1 MKGLPQSTDLLLHDY
16 AYLRS
21 WGLTMPEC
29 ALRLGMSREN
39 LRLML
44 KRAALRGDG
53 RSDYT
58 PHTTECSGSY
68 QSLQKRRE
76 QALRGE
82 VA

>member
-1 MKGLPQSTDLLLHDY
+1 MKGLPQSTELTLHDY

-44 KRAALRGDG
+44 KRAALRGDD

-58 PHTTECSGSY
+58 PHVTECSGTS

-76 QALRGE
+76 RALRGE

>member
-1 MKGLPQSTDLLLHDY
+1 MKGLPQSTELTLHDY

-29 ALRLGMSREN
+29 ALRLGMTREN

-44 KRAALRGDG
+44 KRAAQRGDP

-58 PHTTECSGSY
+58 PHVAECSGSH

-76 QALRGE
+76 RAMRGE